1 MQTETLKTPAAET
14 ETLDYAKRIRSI
26 FAASSGNLVE
36 WYDFY
41 VYAFFAIYFSKT
53 FFPAGDQTVQLL
65 QTSAIFAIGFLMR
78 PLGGWIFGYI
88 GDRYGRKNAM
98 VISVYM
104 MCFGSLVI
112 AILPGYAT
120 IGIAAPVLLLLARM
134 FQGLSVGGEYGA
146 TATYMSEVAT
156 SGRRGF
162 LASFQ
167 YVTLVGGQLLA
178 SFIGLLMLFWL
189 SVEEMQSWG
198 WRVPFALG
206 AVLGVVALYLRRS
219 LHETSSKK
227 VRESGEAGS
236 FKTLW
241 QYRRAFCVVLAFTAG
256 GSLSFYTYTTYMQKY
271 LINTVG
277 FTKSDAGF
285 IMTSALF
292 FLMIVQPL
300 FGWLSD
306 IVSRKTFML
315 IFGGLLA
322 VATIPLLTILQDA
335 NNPYTALGLVILSF
349 CMLSFYTSIN
359 GLLKAEMFPPQVRAL
374 GVGLSYAIANAI
386 FGGTAE
392 TVALALKNWGHEEL
406 FFWYVSA
413 MGVLVFL
420 TSLTL
425 HKGEGTFEKEAQ

>member
-1 MQTETLKTPAAET
+1 MHTLSADDQKV
-14 ETLDYAKRIRSI
+14 DYGNRIKAI

-53 FFPAGDQTVQLL
+53 FFPDTNQTVQLL

-78 PLGGWIFGYI
+78 PIGGWIFGYI

-112 AILPGYAT
+112 AVLPGYQT
-120 IGIAAPVLLLLARM
+120 IGLMAPVLLLLARM

-156 SGRRGF
+156 KGRRGF

-178 SFIGLLMLFWL
+178 SLVGVIMLIFL
-189 SVEEMQSWG
+189 SKEQMQDWG
-198 WRVPFALG
+198 WRVPFAIG
-206 AVLGVVALYLRRS
+206 AVLGVVALYLRRA
-219 LHETSSKK
+219 LHETSSKSS
-227 VRESGEAGS
+227 RERADAGS
-236 FKTLW
+236 FKALW
-241 QYRRAFCVVLAFTAG
+241 ECRRAFVVVLAFTAG

-277 FTKSDAGF
+277 LDKSVAGYV
-285 IMTSALF
+285 MTAALF
-292 FLMIVQPL
+292 FLMIVQPI
-300 FGWLSD
+300 FGWISD
-306 IVSRKTFML
+306 IFSRKTFML

-322 VATIPLLTILQDA
+322 IMTVPLLMTLKGVT
-335 NNPYTALGLVILSF
+335 NPYMAGGLVMLAF

-374 GVGLSYAIANAI
+374 GVGLSYAISNAI

-392 TVALALKNWGHEEL
+392 TVALALKNWGHEDY

-413 MGVLVFL
+413 MGLVVFL

-425 HKGEGTFEKEAQ
+425 HKGEGTLANEK